1 MRSWDQEVKDHFLT
15 SNWILRTALIIT
27 ILGGNVSSIFIV
39 CMPCD
44 THWNNNVLETTHYLE
59 NALKK
64 SRGTDI
70 KVL

>member
-1 MRSWDQEVKDHFLT
+1 MRLWDQEVKDHFLT

-27 ILGGNVSSIFIV
+27 ILYGNGSSIFTV
-39 CMPCD
+39 CMLCD
-44 THWNNNVLETTHYLE
+44 THWNNNVLESTHYLE

-64 SRGTDI
+64 CRGTDI

>member
-39 CMPCD
+39 CMLCD